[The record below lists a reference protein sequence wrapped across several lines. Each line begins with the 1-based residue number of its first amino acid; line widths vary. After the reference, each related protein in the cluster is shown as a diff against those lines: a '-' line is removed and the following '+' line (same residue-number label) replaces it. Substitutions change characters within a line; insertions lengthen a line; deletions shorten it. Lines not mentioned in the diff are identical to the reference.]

1 MYLFITSSVI
11 CRGWRDLVQN
21 LGLMRCA
28 ELLVDSRE
36 KAKQLLKGDLFT
48 GVGTLYISGSVDLN
62 VDFTGFED
70 DLKDDEGHSYN
81 DYLNE
86 MLTCISECD
95 ETKLNTLKISYT
107 QVNPDVLGEVV
118 CKMSSVELEDVGWK
132 TSENLEHFL
141 QKIINCQ
148 SLSLQSLTYKDF
160 CIEDCDIW
168 RDTDPYLLGIVAVK
182 MKEFRVTANVI
193 IADALVKTIVEC
205 RDLKLEVFKLD
216 VAWMFPW
223 IPDTSGIVYE
233 ERCFN
238 VHSGSDFYRI
248 YKAEIADL
256 KSKLKSLTL
265 TFNRGFE
272 DDDDD
277 YDYEGLD
284 YGIASFGL
292 GSCDHDR
299 IVPWCD
305 WCQEIA
311 DEYGLEDWM

>member
-1 MYLFITSSVI
+1 
-11 CRGWRDLVQN
+11 
-21 LGLMRCA
+21 MRCA

-36 KAKQLLKGDLFT
+36 KAKQLLRGDLFT

-62 VDFTGFED
+62 VDYTGFED

-95 ETKLNTLKISYT
+95 ETKLDTLKISYT

-168 RDTDPYLLGIVAVK
+168 MDG
-182 MKEFRVTANVI
+182 
-193 IADALVKTIVEC
+193 
-205 RDLKLEVFKLD
+205 
-216 VAWMFPW
+216 
-223 IPDTSGIVYE
+223 
-233 ERCFN
+233 
-238 VHSGSDFYRI
+238 H
-248 YKAEIADL
+248 
-256 KSKLKSLTL
+256 
-265 TFNRGFE
+265 
-272 DDDDD
+272 
-277 YDYEGLD
+277 
-284 YGIASFGL
+284 
-292 GSCDHDR
+292 
-299 IVPWCD
+299 
-305 WCQEIA
+305 
-311 DEYGLEDWM
+311 